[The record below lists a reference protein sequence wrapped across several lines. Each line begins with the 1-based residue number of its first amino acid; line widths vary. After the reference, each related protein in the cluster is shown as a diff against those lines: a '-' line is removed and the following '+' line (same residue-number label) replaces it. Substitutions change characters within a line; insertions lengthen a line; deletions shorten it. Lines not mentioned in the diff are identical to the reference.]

1 MLSLHSYFKKTIKTD
16 VLPSPN
22 GPLKEVIPSSTIAA
36 LNKDLEKELSTT
48 STAESGDKRGPYSK
62 LTPGQ
67 KAMIGKRAA
76 VYGVTASM
84 RYFKNKY
91 PDMELK
97 ETSVRRF
104 KNSYLCEVK
113 QKRKID
119 DEDTEI
125 EELPSKK
132 RGRPTLLSEDVE
144 RQLKAYLVALREKG
158 GVVNTAITIA
168 SASGIVTKK
177 DSNLLDI
184 NGGPICLSK
193 PWAKSFLER
202 IGFVKRKGTTKAQV
216 AAADFEVLKHEFLF
230 TVKSIVEMDEI
241 PAQLVI
247 NWDQT
252 GIHYVPVSEW
262 TMEKC
267 GAKRV
272 AIAGITDK
280 RQITAVF
287 GGMLAGDF
295 LPPQL
300 VYQEKTKK
308 CLPSI
313 TFPRDWDVT
322 WSHNHWSNE
331 DTMKSY
337 LQSII
342 IPYVEMKRN
351 ELGLP
356 DKYPSLVIFDNFKAQ
371 CTDNLLLTMVY
382 IMYLFLQIAPIDSSL

>member
-36 LNKDLEKELSTT
+36 LNKDVEKELSTT

-104 KNSYLCEVK
+104 KNSYLCKVK

-119 DEDTEI
+119 DEDTET

-216 AAADFEVLKHEFLF
+216 AAADFEVLKQEFLF

-241 PAQLVI
+241 PTQLVI

-272 AIAGITDK
+272 AYC
-280 RQITAVF
+280 R
-287 GGMLAGDF
+287 
-295 LPPQL
+295 
-300 VYQEKTKK
+300 YN
-308 CLPSI
+308 
-313 TFPRDWDVT
+313 R
-322 WSHNHWSNE
+322 
-331 DTMKSY
+331 
-337 LQSII
+337 
-342 IPYVEMKRN
+342 
-351 ELGLP
+351 
-356 DKYPSLVIFDNFKAQ
+356 
-371 CTDNLLLTMVY
+371 
-382 IMYLFLQIAPIDSSL
+382 